1 MGKSDK
7 LYSRSPKIERDGD
20 GKVGIK
26 KPAPADEEDM
36 GLKGDA
42 MGEGDPDE
50 MALSAEQLDATHDR
64 HQKEMKD
71 MHKRHEDETKD
82 MHKRHSK
89 EVAKHYGKDKE

>member
-26 KPAPADEEDM
+26 KPAPADEVDM
-36 GLKGDA
+36 GLKGESDV
-42 MGEGDPDE
+42 EGNPEE
-50 MALSAEQLDATHDR
+50 MALSAEQMDNTHSR

-71 MHKRHEDETKD
+71 MHKRQEDETKD

-89 EVAKHYGKDKE
+89 EMSKHYGKDKE